1 MEFKEF
7 NLKNSVH
14 ISDEHGDA
22 LDIASF
28 NPKYDKIT
36 NANIMLDIPDKQ
48 IILDQSIYNSCVG
61 HSLAMCSSLLHY
73 KYTNKWIDFDPYVV
87 YGTVV
92 GNQWAGEGMY
102 AYQAIQNC
110 VNEGFY
116 FRRDFNIQ
124 GERPW
129 ITSEVS
135 KFKQNNPDLVTQAKD
150 YAFTAYALIDNDWQ
164 YVKRSLMLGMPVSAT
179 WKVYSSFFSTGSNGV
194 VPIPNTRREAYL
206 GNHQMTIVGIRDDN
220 KYIVVNSYG
229 ENYGFKGM
237 YFIPF
242 GYGFAQAYSIS
253 DTIIPAKYKAKK
265 IVMKINDP
273 NVLVD
278 DDFNISDVNPVII
291 NDRTMI
297 PVRLLTEAL
306 GASVEW
312 IEQTRTVIVR
322 SEEAVI
328 KMNVG
333 NRNYTIDGNN
343 YVMDT
348 EPIIVNDRTLVPIRF
363 ISEAL
368 NCDVSWDQNTQT
380 ATIVCL

>member
-1 MEFKEF
+1 MEYKEF

-14 ISDEHGDA
+14 IAEDNEND
-22 LDIASF
+22 LLIASF

-36 NANIMLDIPDKQ
+36 NSNIMLDIPDKQ

-61 HSLAMCSSLLHY
+61 HSLVMCSSILHY
-73 KYTNKWIDFDPYVV
+73 RYTNKWIDFDPYVV
-87 YGTVV
+87 YGTVI

-102 AYQAIQNC
+102 AYQAIDNC
-110 VNEGFY
+110 ISEGFY
-116 FRRDFNIQ
+116 FKRDFGIQ

-129 ITSEVS
+129 ITSEVQ
-135 KFKQNNPDLVTQAKD
+135 KFKRNNPDLVTQA
-150 YAFTAYALIDNDWQ
+150 ANYALTGRATIRTWQ
-164 YVKRSLMLGMPVSAT
+164 DVKRALGLGMPVSAT
-179 WKVYSSFFSTGSNGV
+179 WMVYSSFYKTGTDGV
-194 VPIPNTRREAYL
+194 VPVPNIGRENYL
-206 GNHQMTIVGIRDDN
+206 GNHQMTIIGIRNDN

-229 ENYGFKGM
+229 EAYGFKGM

-242 GYGFAQAYSIS
+242 DYGFAQAYSIS
-253 DTIIPAKYKAKK
+253 DTLVPAKYKAKK
-265 IVMKINDP
+265 VVMKINDP

-278 DDFNISDVNPVII
+278 DSFEISDVNPVII

-312 IEQTRTVIVR
+312 IDTTRTVIVR

-328 KMNVG
+328 KMTIG